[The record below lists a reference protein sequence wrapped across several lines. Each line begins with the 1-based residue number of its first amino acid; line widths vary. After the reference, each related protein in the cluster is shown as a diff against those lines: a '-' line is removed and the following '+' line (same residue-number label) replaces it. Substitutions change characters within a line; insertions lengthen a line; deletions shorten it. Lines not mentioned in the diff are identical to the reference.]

1 MITLRELE
9 EIIKGS
15 SLENKFLFIEPQE
28 VVELIIHNA
37 EINKED
43 FVMTF
48 KEKDLLL
55 GYVGDYNGKFV
66 ISRCKEKK

>member
-1 MITLRELE
+1 
-9 EIIKGS
+9 
-15 SLENKFLFIEPQE
+15 
-28 VVELIIHNA
+28 
-37 EINKED
+37 
-43 FVMTF
+43 MTF